1 MSTGEPD
8 RDYLAIVTFGRSG
21 STALQAA
28 LNAHPHTIIRGENY
42 NALRGLHAYVDAVAA
57 AADRHNSGKPHHPWF
72 GTARLDA
79 PAVLA
84 DQRRHVIT
92 HLLRPKA
99 DTRWLGFKEVRYE
112 IGHFSDADGLTD
124 YLLFLNALLPGV
136 RYVINVRDPK
146 AAARSGWWR
155 EHPDA
160 VSALERTVKH
170 LGAAAGTLTDA
181 LGPAELPHRVRA
193 VVGDPSVLVS
203 ALTSIGFPVQ
213 EALLR
218 SPWLAHLGSRTAS
231 VGERRRNPC
240 SDGGGRA

>member
-1 MSTGEPD
+1 MSTAEPD
-8 RDYLAIVTFGRSG
+8 REFLTIVTFGRSG

-84 DQRRHVIT
+84 DQRRHVIA

-112 IGHFSDADGLTD
+112 IGHFADADVMTD
-124 YLLFLNALLPGV
+124 YLLFINALLPGV
-136 RYVINVRDPK
+136 RRGSNVRDPQ

-160 VSALERTVKH
+160 VTALERSVEH
-170 LGAAAGTLTDA
+170 LREAAGTLADV
-181 LGPAELPHRVRA
+181 LGPGRVA
-193 VVGDPSVLVS
+193 LTEYEQWSADPSIGVS
-203 ALTSIGFPVQ
+203 ALKSIGFPVQ
-213 EALLR
+213 EALIRESL
-218 SPWLAHLGSRTAS
+218 STHLEHGQNS
-231 VGERRRNPC
+231 ERP
-240 SDGGGRA
+240 

>member
-1 MSTGEPD
+1 MSTAEPD
-8 RDYLAIVTFGRSG
+8 REFLTIVTFGRSG

-84 DQRRHVIT
+84 DQRRHVIA

-112 IGHFSDADGLTD
+112 IGHFVDADVMTD
-124 YLLFLNALLPGV
+124 YLLFINALLPGV
-136 RYVINVRDPK
+136 RYVINVRDPQ

-160 VSALERTVKH
+160 VTALGRSVEH
-170 LGAAAGTLTDA
+170 LREAAGTLADV
-181 LGPAELPHRVRA
+181 LGPGRVA
-193 VVGDPSVLVS
+193 LTEYEQWSADPSIGVS
-203 ALTSIGFPVQ
+203 ALKSIGFPVQ
-213 EALLR
+213 EALIRESL
-218 SPWLAHLGSRTAS
+218 STHLEHGQNS
-231 VGERRRNPC
+231 ERP
-240 SDGGGRA
+240 

>member
-1 MSTGEPD
+1 MSSVDPEREFLT
-8 RDYLAIVTFGRSG
+8 IVTFGRSG

-57 AADRHNSGKPHHPWF
+57 AADRHNSGKPHPPWF

-84 DQRRHVIT
+84 DQRRHVLT
-92 HLLRPKA
+92 HLRRPKA
-99 DTRWLGFKEVRYE
+99 DTRWLGFKEIRYE
-112 IGHFSDADGLTD
+112 IGHFADADGLTD

-136 RYVINVRDPK
+136 RSVINVRAPK

-155 EHPDA
+155 KHPDA
-160 VSALERTVKH
+160 VSALERTVEH

-181 LGPAELPHRVRA
+181 LGAGRVA
-193 VVGDPSVLVS
+193 LTEYEQWSADSFVLVS

-218 SPWLAHLGSRTAS
+218 ESLATHLEHGQNS
-231 VGERRRNPC
+231 ERR
-240 SDGGGRA
+240 

>member
-1 MSTGEPD
+1 MSSVDPEREFLT
-8 RDYLAIVTFGRSG
+8 IVTFGRSG

-112 IGHFSDADGLTD
+112 IGHFADADGLTD

-155 EHPDA
+155 KHPDA
-160 VSALERTVKH
+160 VSALERTVEH
-170 LGAAAGTLTDA
+170 LGAAAGTLTDVLGAGRVA
-181 LGPAELPHRVRA
+181 LTEYEQWSA
-193 VVGDPSVLVS
+193 DPFVLVS

-218 SPWLAHLGSRTAS
+218 ESLATHLEHGQNS
-231 VGERRRNPC
+231 ERR
-240 SDGGGRA
+240 

>member
-1 MSTGEPD
+1 MPSADPEREFLT
-8 RDYLAIVTFGRSG
+8 IVTFGRSG

-112 IGHFSDADGLTD
+112 IGHFADADGLTD

-155 EHPDA
+155 KHPDA
-160 VSALERTVKH
+160 VSALERTVEH
-170 LGAAAGTLTDA
+170 LGAAAGTLTDVLGAGRVA
-181 LGPAELPHRVRA
+181 LTEYEQWSA
-193 VVGDPSVLVS
+193 DPFVLVS

-218 SPWLAHLGSRTAS
+218 ESLATHLEHGQNS
-231 VGERRRNPC
+231 ERR
-240 SDGGGRA
+240 

>member
-1 MSTGEPD
+1 MSTDEPD
-8 RDYLAIVTFGRSG
+8 REYLTIVTFGRSG

-28 LNAHPHTIIRGENY
+28 LNAHAHTILRGENY

-99 DTRWLGFKEVRYE
+99 DTRWSGFKEVRYE
-112 IGHFSDADGLTD
+112 VGHFADADGLTD

-136 RYVINVRDPK
+136 RYVINVRDPQ

-160 VSALERTVKH
+160 VSTLERTVEH
-170 LGAAAGTLTDA
+170 LGAAADTLTDV
-181 LGPAELPHRVRA
+181 LGPGRVA
-193 VVGDPSVLVS
+193 LTEYEQWSADPSVLVS

-213 EALLR
+213 EALIR
-218 SPWLAHLGSRTAS
+218 ESLATHLEHGQNSEHS
-231 VGERRRNPC
+231 
-240 SDGGGRA
+240 